1 MEALTALEIAY
12 HAPEKIA
19 RSRKCNAHFALTR
32 RFTPWFGGLGSP
44 RGWLSARESP
54 ILTPSRVFDVSRSF
68 IEHRSTGM
76 RPMPP
81 DIYAIATMDTKG
93 DELAYV
99 VTLLRAGGGT
109 CVTVDVSTTG
119 GGAYPADVTRETVA
133 AMHPRGAS
141 YVLEQQDRGQAVAA
155 MSESLAQ
162 FLRCEHEAGRVSG
175 AIGLGGS
182 GGTAL
187 IAPALRA
194 LPIGLPKVIVST
206 VASGNTAA
214 YIGQS
219 DLILMPSVVD
229 VAGLNTVSRP
239 ILANAAQA
247 ILGMVR
253 QRTSLPTS
261 TRPAVGLTMFG
272 VTTPCV
278 TAVRQSLEADGYD
291 CLVFHATGTG
301 GQTMERLVAEGLITG
316 VIDVTTTEVADEVVG
331 GVFPAGPARFEAI
344 LAARVPYVLS
354 VGALDMVNFGAM
366 ETVPPQFR
374 DRRLHVHNS
383 QVTLLRTTPDENRRC
398 ARWMA
403 DKLNRST
410 ALLQLLIPERGVS
423 MLDAP
428 GQPFFDPKADEA
440 LFGELESAIEQT
452 PARKVRRLPHHINDR
467 EFAAALVEAFRAA
480 VANR

>member
-1 MEALTALEIAY
+1 
-12 HAPEKIA
+12 
-19 RSRKCNAHFALTR
+19 
-32 RFTPWFGGLGSP
+32 
-44 RGWLSARESP
+44 
-54 ILTPSRVFDVSRSF
+54 
-68 IEHRSTGM
+68 
-76 RPMPP
+76 MPP
-81 DIYAIATMDTKG
+81 AIYAIATLDTKG

-99 VTLLRAGGGT
+99 ASLLRAGGGT
-109 CVTVDVSTTG
+109 CMTVDVSSTH
-119 GGAYPADVTRETVA
+119 GATSAADVRRETVA
-133 AMHPRGAS
+133 ASHPLGAEH
-141 YVLEQQDRGQAVAA
+141 VLKQQDRGQAVAA
-155 MSESLAQ
+155 MSEALPQ
-162 FLRCEHEAGRVSG
+162 FLRREHAADRVSG

-194 LPIGLPKVIVST
+194 LPIGLPKLIVST

-229 VAGLNTVSRP
+229 VAGLNSVSRP
-239 ILANAAQA
+239 ILANAAHA
-247 ILGMVR
+247 ILGMVQ
-253 QRTSLPTS
+253 QRSAQPKS
-261 TRPAVGLTMFG
+261 DRPAVGLTMFG

-278 TAVRQSLEADGYD
+278 TEVRQVLEADGYD

-331 GVFPAGPARFEAI
+331 GVFPAGPARFDAI

-354 VGALDMVNFGAM
+354 LGALDMVNFGAID
-366 ETVPPQFR
+366 TVPPQFR

-383 QVTLLRTTPDENRRC
+383 QVTLMRTTPDENRRC
-398 ARWMA
+398 ARWIA
-403 DKLNRST
+403 KKLNRST
-410 ALLQLLIPERGVS
+410 APLQLLIPERGVS

-428 GQPFFDPKADEA
+428 GQPFFDPDVDEA
-440 LFGELESAIEQT
+440 LFSELEVAIQQT
-452 PARKVRRLPHHINDR
+452 PTRQVRRLPYHINDR

-480 VANR
+480 VAMR